1 MQCKKK
7 MDLHLTPFIQ
17 QKSISYCNTQHHI
30 FDLLFIAG
38 ENDGI
43 PMISNIKI
51 REEQRMTTTNPW
63 MLPSE
68 AAWSKDHVFI
78 STPSFNYT
86 NQDYRRLF
94 KDISFEDGW

>member
-1 MQCKKK
+1 MVNERACV
-7 MDLHLTPFIQ
+7 
-17 QKSISYCNTQHHI
+17 CA
-30 FDLLFIAG
+30 AG

-68 AAWSKDHVFI
+68 KIWPKDHVFI
-78 STPSFNYT
+78 STPTFNYT
-86 NQDYRRLF
+86 HQDYYRLF
-94 KDISFEDGW
+94 SDIDYEDGW